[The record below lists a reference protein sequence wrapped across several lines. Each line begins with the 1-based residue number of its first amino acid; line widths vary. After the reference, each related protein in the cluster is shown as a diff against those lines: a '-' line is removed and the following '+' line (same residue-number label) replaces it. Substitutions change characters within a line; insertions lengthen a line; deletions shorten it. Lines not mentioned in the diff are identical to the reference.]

1 MDLPGRPPRE
11 RSDAG
16 ATLIE
21 VLVALSILSIAAVA
35 ILAGVEM
42 SIKTSDMHRKQSTG
56 GAYVRNYAEAV
67 QSYVADDNYVP
78 CADAGAYAAAVIG
91 FDVPSGYTAT
101 QEASVPL
108 RGDGSANG
116 CPGGDTGVQR
126 VTLQVRSDD
135 GRSTEEL
142 TIVLREPCAPGDTSC

>member
-1 MDLPGRPPRE
+1 MDLPGRLTRD

-42 SIKTSDMHRKQSTG
+42 SIKTSDIHRKQSTG

-67 QSYVADDNYVP
+67 QAYVADDNYVP
-78 CADAGAYAAAVIG
+78 CAGAGAYAAAVIG
-91 FDVPSGYTAT
+91 FDVPAGYSAT

-108 RGDGSANG
+108 RGDGSEDG
-116 CPGGDTGVQR
+116 CPGGDSGVQR
-126 VTLQVRSDD
+126 LTLRMRSDD
-135 GRSTEEL
+135 GRSTEVL
-142 TIVLREPCAPGDTSC
+142 TVVVRDPCAPGDTSC